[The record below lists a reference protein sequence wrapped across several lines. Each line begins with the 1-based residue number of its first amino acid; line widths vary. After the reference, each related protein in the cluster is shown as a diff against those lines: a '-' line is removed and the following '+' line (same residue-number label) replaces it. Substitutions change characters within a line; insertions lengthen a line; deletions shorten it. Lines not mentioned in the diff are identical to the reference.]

1 MFAGKKVTQ
10 MRAKWRSSYG
20 LYGKIGIIWC
30 GTITNRVHINLVY
43 KLCNIGSSGRQL
55 MACFN
60 NISSLWNN
68 KVQLVALFN
77 GSHHL
82 VITSNAMWMLV
93 FTIRKELQDGV
104 GV

>member
-1 MFAGKKVTQ
+1 
-10 MRAKWRSSYG
+10 
-20 LYGKIGIIWC
+20 
-30 GTITNRVHINLVY
+30 
-43 KLCNIGSSGRQL
+43 